1 MARTAASH
9 SPAALVLERPRLE
22 LSGRKLTSAF
32 ERLVDGTEE
41 HGGIERHVDALKL
54 KSQVFRQALAE
65 GRASSL
71 EPEEFKALCALMSSV
86 RRRIGAHLESPQ
98 FQVMRANIVTLLDEV
113 ADTRQ
118 TDARIAIFCGAFQ
131 DDRQHRW
138 VRDLAAEILHYVDP
152 ERYPLMGRWVWD
164 ARTNTGA
171 LREIWHAED
180 IDRIVIDVPDRYGAF
195 VMLREELSQ
204 FLTQN
209 GVFRDVMYY
218 VDLLTAQVYG
228 DYISEQGSD
237 YLRASFNTPSDPLL
251 YTRRLLGLDGVDAN
265 GRTRVKAVDGK
276 AVVIEDLKLPN

>member
-1 MARTAASH
+1 MARAAASH
-9 SPAALVLERPRLE
+9 SPVAFVLERPRLE
-22 LSGRKLTSAF
+22 LSGRKLKSAF

-71 EPEEFKALCALMSSV
+71 EPEEFKALCASMSSV

-180 IDRIVIDVPDRYGAF
+180 IDRIVIDVPDRYGTF
-195 VMLREELSQ
+195 VLLREDLSQ

-209 GVFRDVMYY
+209 GVFRDVRYY